1 MPAAGD
7 STTQRQADPRTET
20 PSAEATRSS
29 SGLPPSYERTFPH
42 RDSSVGEA
50 RKFAVE
56 ALSAWGVWD
65 RLEDVCLCLSE
76 VAANALV
83 HASPPRF
90 GFRARLTFSGPV
102 VRLEV
107 HDQGA
112 GRPHRKHPSL
122 DDTSGRGLLLVD
134 ELSDEWGVDDQPGN
148 GKTVWLTFKI
158 TAPGPR
164 TPKRQL

>member
-1 MPAAGD
+1 MR
-7 STTQRQADPRTET
+7 RQAEPRTAIR
-20 PSAEATRSS
+20 SAEAIWSD
-29 SGLPPSYERTFPH
+29 SGPPLRRERTFSPH
-42 RDSSVGEA
+42 DSSVSEA

-56 ALSAWGVWD
+56 ALSAWGVRD
-65 RLEDVCLCLSE
+65 RLDDVCLCLSE

-90 GFRARLTFSGPV
+90 GFRARLTISGPM

>member
-1 MPAAGD
+1 M
-7 STTQRQADPRTET
+7 S
-20 PSAEATRSS
+20 
-29 SGLPPSYERTFPH
+29 
-42 RDSSVGEA
+42 EA

-56 ALSAWGVWD
+56 TLSAWGLQD
-65 RLEDVCLCLSE
+65 RLDDVCLCLSE
-76 VAANALV
+76 VTTNALV
-83 HASPPRF
+83 HAGSPPSF
-90 GFRARLTFSGPV
+90 GFRARLTIRGPV

-134 ELSDEWGVDDQPGN
+134 ELADEWGVDDQHGI

-158 TAPGPR
+158 TASGPR
-164 TPKRQL
+164 IPEHGT